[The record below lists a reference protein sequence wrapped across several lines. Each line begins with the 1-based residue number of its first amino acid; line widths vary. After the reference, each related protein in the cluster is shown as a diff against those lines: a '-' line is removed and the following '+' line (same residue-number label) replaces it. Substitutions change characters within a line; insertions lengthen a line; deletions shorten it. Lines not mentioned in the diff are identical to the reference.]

1 MFESPFI
8 TKNKVSERLSIT
20 QPTAGKL
27 VDEFCHLNILTDT
40 DPSKTRYKRYVFAE
54 YINILNRGTELF

>member
-1 MFESPFI
+1 MRED
-8 TKNKVSERLSIT
+8 KVSERLSIT
-20 QPTAGKL
+20 QPTAGKSI
-27 VDEFCHLNILTDT
+27 DELCHLSILADT